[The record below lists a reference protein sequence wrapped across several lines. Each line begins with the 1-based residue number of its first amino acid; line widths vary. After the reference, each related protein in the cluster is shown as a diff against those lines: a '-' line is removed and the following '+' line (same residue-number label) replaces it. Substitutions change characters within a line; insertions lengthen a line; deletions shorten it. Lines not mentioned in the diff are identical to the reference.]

1 MCETNEL
8 VLSMMVS
15 QLVKHGHETKKLL
28 KRIAELSDSEEDS
41 DSSVQMS
48 FSAEETE
55 KLNKIVLNILS
66 LLNSRDQD
74 CLDACKQYLTSLK
87 SLLQSYPAF
96 SKINMPDVIKS
107 SLQDYQDSSLDESVD
122 NKDILLSLESVQN
135 ILYK

>member
-15 QLVKHGHETKKLL
+15 QLVKHGQESKKLL
-28 KRIAELSDSEEDS
+28 KRITELSDTDEDS
-41 DSSVQMS
+41 ESSIQMT

-55 KLNKIVLNILS
+55 KLNKIVLNVLS
-66 LLNSRDQD
+66 LLMSKDED
-74 CLDACKQYLTSLK
+74 CLDASRQYLTSLK
-87 SLLQSYPAF
+87 SLLLSYPAF
-96 SKINMPDVIKS
+96 AKINMPDVIKD
-107 SLQDYQDSSLDESVD
+107 SLQEYKATSFDDSAD

>member
-15 QLVKHGHETKKLL
+15 QLVKHGQESKKLL
-28 KRIAELSDSEEDS
+28 KRIAELSDAEEDS
-41 DSSVQMS
+41 ESSIQMT
-48 FSAEETE
+48 FSADEIE

-66 LLNSRDQD
+66 LLKSKDQD
-74 CLDACKQYLTSLK
+74 CYDACKQYLTSLN
-87 SLLQSYPAF
+87 SLLQSYPTFA
-96 SKINMPDVIKS
+96 KINMPDVIKNT
-107 SLQDYQDSSLDESVD
+107 LKEYKETLFDDSED